1 MVLLHFKLG
10 EKNQF
15 IIETTT
21 GTPITDIIKKGVE
34 VNNLRCKIDT
44 LCMVIEELMKHGP
57 LKTEE
62 TRGLKET
69 ENLDENIEPK
79 YRAKKTP
86 MPPKVGTKYNEDK
99 TNQRTGW
106 ILEDDVTKK
115 IMEAVTA
122 AKEYISPKR
131 AEQRKTTTVE
141 ELKNHIQLMYGGIM
155 MKAKNATVFRRL

>member
-62 TRGLKET
+62 TLNEFLIGLYSTLYVALSSSGTQKYFT
-69 ENLDENIEPK
+69 SSFFSFQLSSTKFLINLLLSHVTHSPGKPK
-79 YRAKKTP
+79 SFF
-86 MPPKVGTKYNEDK
+86 
-99 TNQRTGW
+99 QSS
-106 ILEDDVTKK
+106 L
-115 IMEAVTA
+115 
-122 AKEYISPKR
+122 
-131 AEQRKTTTVE
+131 
-141 ELKNHIQLMYGGIM
+141 LKFL
-155 MKAKNATVFRRL
+155 R

>member
-115 IMEAVTA
+115 LW
-122 AKEYISPKR
+122 K
-131 AEQRKTTTVE
+131 QLLL
-141 ELKNHIQLMYGGIM
+141 LKNIYLLKEQNKEKLLLL
-155 MKAKNATVFRRL
+155 KNLKIIYN

>member
-21 GTPITDIIKKGVE
+21 NTPITDIIKKGVE

-62 TRGLKET
+62 RRGLKET

-106 ILEDDVTKK
+106 ILEDEVTKK
-115 IMEAVTA
+115 IMEEVNA
-122 AKEYISPKR
+122 AKEYLSK
-131 AEQRKTTTVE
+131 KS
-141 ELKNHIQLMYGGIM
+141 
-155 MKAKNATVFRRL
+155 

>member
-21 GTPITDIIKKGVE
+21 STPITDIIKKGVE

-115 IMEAVTA
+115 LW
-122 AKEYISPKR
+122 K
-131 AEQRKTTTVE
+131 QLLL
-141 ELKNHIQLMYGGIM
+141 LKNIYLLKEQNKEKLLLL
-155 MKAKNATVFRRL
+155 KNLKIIYN

>member
-21 GTPITDIIKKGVE
+21 STPITDIIKKGVE

-122 AKEYISPKR
+122 AKEYISPK
-131 AEQRKTTTVE
+131 EQNKE
-141 ELKNHIQLMYGGIM
+141 KLLLLKNLKIIY
-155 MKAKNATVFRRL
+155 N